1 MDSVALGSHG
11 ARRGGLCCAELALR
25 KPGPARTAP
34 VSGCGAER
42 SSQGAASRTRAFS
55 LLLSAWNTRFTSHV
69 RRMGMK
75 SGSIGTGGRPRSSG
89 AVRKGG
95 RRVSFTLRPAL
106 FPPRSGAMTPFP
118 RRAGAAAHPKVTRR
132 PPFPPGRRPR
142 CGPAELLPRRPPVR
156 PRGAPSPASPGA
168 AAQTRCAT
176 GPGSGHPPYR
186 PQEGSGRAPTGAL
199 TGRPRA
205 GGVSGED
212 GDEPAIRSTRTDF
225 QTGPGSR

>member
-42 SSQGAASRTRAFS
+42 SSQGAVSRTRAFS

-89 AVRKGG
+89 AVRK
-95 RRVSFTLRPAL
+95 RWPTRIFHP
-106 FPPRSGAMTPFP
+106 PPRALPAPKWRNDAISRTC
-118 RRAGAAAHPKVTRR
+118 RSCRAPESYASATFSAWAA
-132 PPFPPGRRPR
+132 
-142 CGPAELLPRRPPVR
+142 PPVR

-176 GPGSGHPPYR
+176 GPGPGHPPYR